1 MTTPNLVLVFLVK
14 CPDVSSDESTSVAPH
29 VLPGDKTSAHNGVTV
44 GQKTGNLLITAL
56 LRE

>member
-14 CPDVSSDESTSVAPH
+14 CPDVSSDESTRVAPH

-44 GQKTGNLLITAL
+44 GPQRT
-56 LRE
+56 